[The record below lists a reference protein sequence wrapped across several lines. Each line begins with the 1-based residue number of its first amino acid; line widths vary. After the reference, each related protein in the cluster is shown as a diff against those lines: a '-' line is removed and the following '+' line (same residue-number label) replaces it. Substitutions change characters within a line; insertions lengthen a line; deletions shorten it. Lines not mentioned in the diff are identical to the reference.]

1 MTERAKA
8 YLKKYPTPEILVI
21 EDQEEDPERARLFSE
36 LPYEDAKQVLRHYGV
51 KEEAIAIAFD

>member
-1 MTERAKA
+1 MTKRAEA
-8 YLKKYPTPEILVI
+8 YLKKYPEPEYLEI

-36 LPYEDAKQVLRHYGV
+36 LPDEDAKQVLRHYGV